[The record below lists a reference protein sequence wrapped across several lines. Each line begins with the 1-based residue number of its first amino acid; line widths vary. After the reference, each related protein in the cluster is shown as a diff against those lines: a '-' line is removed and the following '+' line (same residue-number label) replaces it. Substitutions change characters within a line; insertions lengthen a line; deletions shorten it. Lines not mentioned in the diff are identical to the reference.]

1 MYINAAMKIC
11 NIDNNP
17 DDNDLNEESYNNQN
31 KPTYDIF
38 WDNFCADENNDR
50 IECRIYDV

>member
-1 MYINAAMKIC
+1 MYVNAAMKIC

-17 DDNDLNEESYNNQN
+17 DNNDLNKKSYDEQN
-31 KPTYDIF
+31 EQIDDIF

>member
-31 KPTYDIF
+31 KPTDDIF